1 MRRASDRKKRQSS
14 KWRLKLGVHTLL
26 GVAMMAGLVFAQPQ
40 PTNTG
45 KKAAPKVAAKK
56 GTPKKPSKRA
66 RNTSAS
72 RKKSNRRPMQMD
84 ENAKWACENTTITL
98 EPIWRGP
105 KGIECSFDIRNDGT
119 APLHIQARGG

>member
-40 PTNTG
+40 PKDAG
-45 KKAAPKVAAKK
+45 KKAEPKAVKRVI
-56 GTPKKPSKRA
+56 PKKPLKRA
-66 RNTSAS
+66 SNPGAL
-72 RKKSNRRPMQMD
+72 RKKSSRRPMQMD

>member
-1 MRRASDRKKRQSS
+1 
-14 KWRLKLGVHTLL
+14 LKLGVHSLL

-40 PTNTG
+40 PKDAG
-45 KKAAPKVAAKK
+45 KKAEPKAVKRVI
-56 GTPKKPSKRA
+56 PKKPLKR
-66 RNTSAS
+66 TSNRGAL
-72 RKKSNRRPMQMD
+72 RKKSGRQPMQMN

>member
-1 MRRASDRKKRQSS
+1 MRRASDRKKRQTS
-14 KWRLKLGVHTLL
+14 KWRLKLGVHALL

-40 PTNTG
+40 PKDAG
-45 KKAAPKVAAKK
+45 KKAEPKAVKRVI
-56 GTPKKPSKRA
+56 PKKPLKR
-66 RNTSAS
+66 TSNRGAL
-72 RKKSNRRPMQMD
+72 RKKSGRQPMQMD
-84 ENAKWACENTTITL
+84 AKAKWACENTTITL